1 MKRRIAIA
9 AFAALSI
16 SLFAIVPASL
26 AQQSET
32 DQSRQPGIG
41 MMGPGMMGY
50 GGMGPGMMG
59 DGMGPGMMG
68 RNGMMTPGMMGPGMM
83 GPGMMMGYGPT
94 MEGQLA
100 YVKAELGITDAQ
112 REAWD
117 AYANAI
123 KSRATTMEGMH
134 TAMIQAMQ
142 TGSALERMEAR
153 SNAMQILIESMKA
166 IKPATEALYKALT
179 DEQKKKADLLLG
191 NGCCMM

>member
-1 MKRRIAIA
+1 MRRTPI
-9 AFAALSI
+9 FALATLI
-16 SLFAIVPASL
+16 SLFSMSAIGV
-26 AQQSET
+26 AQQSDT

-59 DGMGPGMMG
+59 
-68 RNGMMTPGMMGPGMM
+68 
-83 GPGMMMGYGPT
+83 PGMMMGYGPA

>member
-1 MKRRIAIA
+1 MRRTPI
-9 AFAALSI
+9 FALATLI
-16 SLFAIVPASL
+16 SLFSMSAIGV
-26 AQQSET
+26 AQQSDT

-41 MMGPGMMGY
+41 TMGPGMMGY
-50 GGMGPGMMG
+50 GSMGPGMMG
-59 DGMGPGMMG
+59 YGMGPGMMG

-83 GPGMMMGYGPT
+83 MGYGPA

-153 SNAMQILIESMKA
+153 TNAMQTMVESMKA
-166 IKPATEALYKALT
+166 IKPTTEALYKALT

>member
-1 MKRRIAIA
+1 M
-9 AFAALSI
+9 LI
-16 SLFAIVPASL
+16 SMSTISA
-26 AQQSET
+26 AQQSDT
-32 DQSRQPGIG
+32 DQGRQPGFG

-59 DGMGPGMMG
+59 
-68 RNGMMTPGMMGPGMM
+68 RYGMM

-112 REAWD
+112 KEAWD
-117 AYANAI
+117 AYVSAI
-123 KSRATTMEGMH
+123 KSRADTMQSMH
-134 TAMIQAMQ
+134 SAMVKAMQ

-153 SNAMQILIESMKA
+153 TNAMQSMVESMKA
-166 IKPATEALYKALT
+166 IKPATEALYKVLT

>member
-1 MKRRIAIA
+1 MRRIPILAL
-9 AFAALSI
+9 AALI
-16 SLFAIVPASL
+16 SLFSMSAIGV
-26 AQQSET
+26 AQQSDT
-32 DQSRQPGIG
+32 DQSQQPGTG

-59 DGMGPGMMG
+59 YGMGPGMMG

-83 GPGMMMGYGPT
+83 MGYGPA

-112 REAWD
+112 KDAWD
-117 AYANAI
+117 AYANSI
-123 KSRATTMEGMH
+123 KSRATTMQSMH
-134 TAMIQAMQ
+134 TAMVQAMQ

-153 SNAMQILIESMKA
+153 TNAMQTMVESMKT
-166 IKPATEALYKALT
+166 IKPTTEALYKVLT

>member
-16 SLFAIVPASL
+16 SLLAIVPASL

-83 GPGMMMGYGPT
+83 GPGMMMGYGPA

-153 SNAMQILIESMKA
+153 SNAMQIMIESMKA
-166 IKPATEALYKALT
+166 IKPAMEALYKALT

>member
-1 MKRRIAIA
+1 MRRTP
-9 AFAALSI
+9 
-16 SLFAIVPASL
+16 LFALAMLISFFSMSAIGL
-26 AQQSET
+26 AQQSDT
-32 DQSRQPGIG
+32 DQSRQPGNG

-59 DGMGPGMMG
+59 
-68 RNGMMTPGMMGPGMM
+68 RNGMMTPGMM

-112 REAWD
+112 KQAWD
-117 AYANAI
+117 AYVSAI
-123 KSRATTMEGMH
+123 KARADTMQSMH
-134 TAMIQAMQ
+134 SAMMKAMQ

-153 SNAMQILIESMKA
+153 TNAMQSMVESMKA
-166 IKPATEALYKALT
+166 IKPATESLYKALT

>member
-59 DGMGPGMMG
+59 
-68 RNGMMTPGMMGPGMM
+68 
-83 GPGMMMGYGPT
+83 PGMMMGYGPA

-123 KSRATTMEGMH
+123 KSWATTMEGMH

>member
-1 MKRRIAIA
+1 
-9 AFAALSI
+9 
-16 SLFAIVPASL
+16 
-26 AQQSET
+26 
-32 DQSRQPGIG
+32 
-41 MMGPGMMGY
+41 
-50 GGMGPGMMG
+50 
-59 DGMGPGMMG
+59 
-68 RNGMMTPGMMGPGMM
+68 
-83 GPGMMMGYGPT
+83 

-153 SNAMQILIESMKA
+153 SNAMQIMIESMKA

>member
-1 MKRRIAIA
+1 MRRIPILASAMLISMSAIA
-9 AFAALSI
+9 A
-16 SLFAIVPASL
+16 
-26 AQQSET
+26 AQQSDS
-32 DQSRQPGIG
+32 DQSQQPGFG

-59 DGMGPGMMG
+59 
-68 RNGMMTPGMMGPGMM
+68 RNGMM

-112 REAWD
+112 KEAWD
-117 AYANAI
+117 AYVSAI
-123 KSRATTMEGMH
+123 KARADTMQSMH
-134 TAMIQAMQ
+134 SAMVKAMQ

-153 SNAMQILIESMKA
+153 TNAMQSMVESMKA
-166 IKPATEALYKALT
+166 IKPATEALYKVLT
-179 DEQKKKADLLLG
+179 DEQKKKADALLG